1 VSTRRSRNS
10 NIIVIKIIGEKNDW
24 RRRKKRERE
33 RERERE
39 RRRELTFCDV
49 CLKYF
54 EEY

>member
-10 NIIVIKIIGEKNDW
+10 SIVVIKIIGEKKW
-24 RRRKKRERE
+24 RRRKNKRER
-33 RERERE
+33 RRKNKRE

-54 EEY
+54 EE